1 MESYMPYVR
10 VITETK
16 PANCSPSF
24 RWVLPDTYIA
34 SHRKK
39 YYEDVGLIL
48 SSTFSFKDS
57 NNQICSA
64 NTSNMRLLT
73 STFANQES
81 YLKWMNDPIR
91 KIFSSEKTKYYESY
105 KIERNITYNDI

>member
-1 MESYMPYVR
+1 MPYVR

-16 PANCSPSF
+16 PANCSPLF
-24 RWVLPDTYIA
+24 RWTLQDTHIS

-64 NTSNMRLLT
+64 NTSTVRVLT
-73 STFANQES
+73 TTFANQES
-81 YLKWMNDPIR
+81 CLQWDNDAVR
-91 KIFSSEKTKYYESY
+91 KIFSLQKLEYYKSH
-105 KIERNITYNDI
+105 KIERNITYHQE

>member
-1 MESYMPYVR
+1 MPYVR

-24 RWVLPDTYIA
+24 RWVLQDTYIS

-48 SSTFSFKDS
+48 SSIFSFKDS

-73 STFANQES
+73 TTFANQES
-81 YLKWMNDPIR
+81 CLKWDNDAVR
-91 KIFSSEKTKYYESY
+91 KTFSSEKLKYYAIH
-105 KIERNITYNDI
+105 KIERNIIYHEE